1 MLVAQRR
8 KGPSFIIRD
17 FTDFFFLLDFDLA
30 ESTIYQQYFSPS
42 QGFSLSSL
50 VFFLSSFSESIKVG
64 RLMSAV
70 NQYLE

>member
-17 FTDFFFLLDFDLA
+17 FTDFLLDFDLA
-30 ESTIYQQYFSPS
+30 EYYLSTILFTVS
-42 QGFSLSSL
+42 GISL
-50 VFFLSSFSESIKVG
+50 VFFLSSFSESIKVVG

>member
-17 FTDFFFLLDFDLA
+17 FTDFLLDFDLA
-30 ESTIYQQYFSPS
+30 SRVSNSYQQYFSPS
-42 QGFSLSSL
+42 QGFSL

>member
-30 ESTIYQQYFSPS
+30 EYYLSTILFTVSGIFPEQP
-42 QGFSLSSL
+42 GFLP
-50 VFFLSSFSESIKVG
+50 FL
-64 RLMSAV
+64 L
-70 NQYLE
+70 Q